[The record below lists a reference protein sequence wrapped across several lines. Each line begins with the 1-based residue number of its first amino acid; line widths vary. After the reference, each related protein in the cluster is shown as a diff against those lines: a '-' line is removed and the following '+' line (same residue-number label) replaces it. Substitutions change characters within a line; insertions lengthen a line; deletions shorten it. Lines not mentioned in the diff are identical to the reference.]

1 MRYRQPHARAK
12 FGDPKSSS
20 SSEIQ
25 GEANQSFIIRSLII
39 LVCTLGKLIKGN
51 KIDHK
56 KYSIKGMLT
65 TTVNYKAVDYNL
77 LYLRYLNVINK
88 IN

>member
-1 MRYRQPHARAK
+1 MRYHQPHVRAK

-25 GEANQSFIIRSLII
+25 GEANWSFIIRSLII
-39 LVCTLGKLIKGN
+39 LVCTLRKLIKGN

-56 KYSIKGMLT
+56 RYSIQGMLT
-65 TTVNYKAVDYNL
+65 TTVNYKEVDYNL
-77 LYLRYLNVINK
+77 LYLRYLNVISK